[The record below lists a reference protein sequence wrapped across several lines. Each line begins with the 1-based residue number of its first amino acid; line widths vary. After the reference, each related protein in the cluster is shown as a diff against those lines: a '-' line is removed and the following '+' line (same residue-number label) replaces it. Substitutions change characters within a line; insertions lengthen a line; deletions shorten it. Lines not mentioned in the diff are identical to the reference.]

1 MARGVQSLDLD
12 ATDVKGFAVC
22 GCLGHFAAV
31 SSTDDGE
38 GVGFELVDGQS
49 FLLPLLPR
57 TRRL

>member
-1 MARGVQSLDLD
+1 M
-12 ATDVKGFAVC
+12 C